1 MNKPTKNKYSLLTS
15 LPFSVFIFCLL
26 ACVVPESN
34 AQTTKRIEFPVVNND
49 APYRVIPLGAKGV
62 LVANRGLKNNFI
74 LNKLNG
80 DFERDWGVEV
90 QLEDGFDL
98 VATDYDGQ
106 SVFLLFG
113 GGKNEYYQVVKVNV
127 GPGFI
132 ENFFLQVLDKFQI
145 TEFKTLGYSVFLAGM
160 VRDEPV
166 FVYTNLANK
175 QTKLLPSVA
184 KQGSVIQAIEID
196 TTNHLV
202 NVAYALRRGKDV
214 RLVARTYNEDGQQ
227 VAQVVVDPED
237 DYSLLNGRL
246 FVLSD
251 STKLMIGTYGFR
263 NMQSNGNPTAQGI
276 FISKITDG
284 EVDFTQYHSFTDFQ
298 NFFKFMDPKQQAR
311 MEDRIKRKK
320 ERGDDLK
327 LNYRVLVHD
336 VIQKDGNFIL
346 VGEIYNPEYRYNNN
360 PFGYNNSFGGPMMMS
375 PFGGFNSF
383 YSPWGLRNP
392 YFGNPWYGTGRFN
405 NNNQIFDGYTYTH
418 AVVAGFDQKGA
429 LIWDNSL
436 PFENVRT
443 AELKEKVKVKLNTDS
458 TMSLFY
464 SNNGTI
470 KSKIVKGNEVIEG
483 QHNISI
489 GALDPNDKVRST
501 NTDEVEFWFDNHY
514 LAWGY
519 QRIAGEDGRRSV
531 FYLNKIEF

>member
-1 MNKPTKNKYSLLTS
+1 MRKPSPIKFYLRTLL
-15 LPFSVFIFCLL
+15 LFVFATAL
-26 ACVVPESN
+26 ESTPAK
-34 AQTTKRIEFPVVNND
+34 AQNVKRIEFPVLNND
-49 APYRVIPLGAKGV
+49 TPYRVIPLGSKGV
-62 LVANRGLKNNFI
+62 LVANRGQRSTYVLT
-74 LNKLNG
+74 KLNG

-90 QLEDGFDL
+90 QLESGFEL
-98 VATDYDGQ
+98 MATDYEGQ

-127 GPGFI
+127 GPGFV

-145 TEFKTLGYSVFLAGM
+145 TEFKTLGYSVFLSGM

-175 QTKLLPSVA
+175 QTKMLPSVA
-184 KQGSVIQAIEID
+184 KSGSVIQAIEID
-196 TTNHLV
+196 TTNRLV

-214 RLVARTYNEDGQQ
+214 RLVARTYNEDGLQL
-227 VAQVVVDPED
+227 AQVVVDPEG

-263 NMQSNGNPTAQGI
+263 GMQSNGSPTAQGI

-298 NFFKFMDPKQQAR
+298 NFFKYMDPKQQAR

-327 LNYRVLVHD
+327 LNCRVLVHD

-360 PFGYNNSFGGPMMMS
+360 SPFGFNNGFGGPMS
-375 PFGGFNSF
+375 PFGGFGGYNPF

-418 AVVAGFDQKGA
+418 AVVAGFDQQGE

-443 AELKEKVKVKLNTDS
+443 SELKEKIKVKVNTDS

-464 SNNGTI
+464 SNNGNI
-470 KSKIVKGNEVIEG
+470 KSKIVKGNEVVEG
-483 QHNISI
+483 LSNMSI
-489 GALDPNDKVRST
+489 GTLDAADKVRST
-501 NTDEVEFWFDNHY
+501 NTDDVEFWYDNHY

-531 FYLNKIEF
+531 FYLSKIAF

>member
-1 MNKPTKNKYSLLTS
+1 MRKPSPINLYLRTLLLFLFATV
-15 LPFSVFIFCLL
+15 L
-26 ACVVPESN
+26 ESAPAK
-34 AQTTKRIEFPVVNND
+34 AQDVKRIEFPVLNND
-49 APYRVIPLGAKGV
+49 TPYRVIPLGSKGV
-62 LVANRGLKNNFI
+62 LVANRGQRSTYVLT
-74 LNKLNG
+74 KLNG

-90 QLEDGFDL
+90 QLESGFEL
-98 VATDYDGQ
+98 MATDYEGQ

-127 GPGFI
+127 GPGFV

-145 TEFKTLGYSVFLAGM
+145 TEFKTLGYSVFLSGM

-175 QTKLLPSVA
+175 QTKMLPSVA
-184 KQGSVIQAIEID
+184 KSGSVIQAIEID
-196 TTNHLV
+196 TTNRLV

-214 RLVARTYNEDGQQ
+214 RLVARTYNEEGTQL
-227 VAQVVVDPED
+227 AQVVVDPDE

-246 FVLSD
+246 FLLSD

-263 NMQSNGNPTAQGI
+263 GMQNNGNPTAQGI

-298 NFFKFMDPKQQAR
+298 NFFKYMDPKQQAR

-327 LNYRVLVHD
+327 LNCSVLVHD
-336 VIQKDGNFIL
+336 VIQKDGSFIL
-346 VGEIYNPEYRYNNN
+346 VGEIYNPEFRYNNN
-360 PFGYNNSFGGPMMMS
+360 SPFGFNNGFGGPMS
-375 PFGGFNSF
+375 PFGFGGFGGYNPF

-392 YFGNPWYGTGRFN
+392 YFGNPWFGTGRFN
-405 NNNQIFDGYTYTH
+405 NNNQVFDGYTYTH
-418 AVVAGFDQKGA
+418 AVVAGFDQKGE

-443 AELKEKVKVKLNTDS
+443 AELKEKIKVKVNTDS

-464 SNNGTI
+464 SSNGSI
-470 KSKIVKGNEVIEG
+470 KSKIVKGNEVVEG
-483 QHNISI
+483 LSNMSI
-489 GALDPNDKVRST
+489 GTLDAADKVRST
-501 NTDEVEFWFDNHY
+501 NTDDVEFWYNNHY

-531 FYLNKIEF
+531 FYLSKIAF

>member
-1 MNKPTKNKYSLLTS
+1 M
-15 LPFSVFIFCLL
+15 
-26 ACVVPESN
+26 
-34 AQTTKRIEFPVVNND
+34 NND
-49 APYRVIPLGAKGV
+49 TPYRVIPLGSKGV
-62 LVANRGLKNNFI
+62 LVANRGQRSTYVLT
-74 LNKLNG
+74 KLNG

-90 QLEDGFDL
+90 QLESGFEL
-98 VATDYDGQ
+98 MATDYEGQ

-127 GPGFI
+127 GPGFV

-145 TEFKTLGYSVFLAGM
+145 TEFKTLGYSVFLSGM

-175 QTKLLPSVA
+175 QTKMLPSVA
-184 KQGSVIQAIEID
+184 KSGSVIQAIEID
-196 TTNHLV
+196 TTNRLV

-214 RLVARTYNEDGQQ
+214 RLVARTYNEEGTQL
-227 VAQVVVDPED
+227 AQVVVDPDE

-263 NMQSNGNPTAQGI
+263 GMQSNGSPTAQGI

-298 NFFKFMDPKQQAR
+298 NFFKYMDPKQQAR

-327 LNYRVLVHD
+327 LNCRVLVHD

-360 PFGYNNSFGGPMMMS
+360 SPFGFNNGFGGPMS
-375 PFGGFNSF
+375 PFGGFGGYNPF

-418 AVVAGFDQKGA
+418 AVVAGFDQKGE

-443 AELKEKVKVKLNTDS
+443 SELKEKIKVKVNTDS

-464 SNNGTI
+464 SNNGNI
-470 KSKIVKGNEVIEG
+470 KSKIVKGNEVVEG
-483 QHNISI
+483 LSNMSI
-489 GALDPNDKVRST
+489 GTLDANDKVRST
-501 NTDEVEFWFDNHY
+501 NTDDVEFWYDNHY

-531 FYLNKIEF
+531 FYLSKIAF